1 MSMIREWSSFKDSN
15 IVLEYVE
22 NGRGSKDCHLRGIA
36 IQAEK
41 RNHNERVYPQHEI
54 EQAVMQMNQKL
65 EKGESILC
73 ECDHPETLSINLERV
88 AGMITKVW
96 MEGNNGMADIKLLPT
111 AMGENIRRMLES
123 GVKLGVS
130 SRGSGDVDFNGVVS
144 NFEIVTIDIVAQP
157 SAPEAYPT
165 VVFESLYRKS
175 GHSMQESVASPAL
188 KSSNIG
194 TENEIANFFRNLRA
208 Q

>member
-1 MSMIREWSSFKDSN
+1 MSMIREWSSFNDSKI
-15 IVLEYVE
+15 IVEYVE
-22 NGRGSKDCHLRGIA
+22 NGRGTKDCHLRGIA

-41 RNHNERVYPQHEI
+41 RNHNERVYPLNEI
-54 EQAVMQMNQKL
+54 ESAVAQMQQKL
-65 EKGESILC
+65 DRGESILC

-88 AGMITKVW
+88 SGMITKVW

-111 AMGENIRRMLES
+111 AMGENIRRMVEN

-130 SRGSGDVDFNGVVS
+130 SRGSGDVDYNGVVS

-175 GHSMQESVASPAL
+175 GHAIQEGIKSPA
-188 KSSNIG
+188 SGTPNIG
-194 TENEIANFFRNLRA
+194 TENEIANFFRNMRS